1 MQSTYIR
8 IDTKWYAIGM
18 DVAVTELRAHL
29 ADYIERV
36 RAGEEVV
43 VVQHGFPVARI
54 SGIDSSG
61 VIERLT
67 REGVIRR
74 PDNPVKVTAKGR
86 VRVVPKPGAPV
97 SDWIADQ
104 RDAR

>member
-1 MQSTYIR
+1 
-8 IDTKWYAIGM
+8 M
-18 DVAVTELRAHL
+18 DVPITELRAHL
-29 ADYIERV
+29 ADYIDRV
-36 RAGEEVV
+36 RNGEELV

-54 SGIDSSG
+54 SGIDSAR

-74 PDNPVKVTAKGR
+74 PADPVKVTAAGR
-86 VRVVPKPGAPV
+86 PRVKPTPGPAV

-104 RDAR
+104 RAHR